1 MAEMWGPCKD
11 NDINIHRI
19 YALEGLLQVSACKAQ
34 NGEYGGVHIKNLGF
48 DPPQLRIAGGPLVL
62 LPMLSCLCQ
71 SQLGA
76 DNGDRIC
83 SSMPAD
89 RGGET

>member
-1 MAEMWGPCKD
+1 MWRPCKD

-19 YALEGLLQVSACKAQ
+19 YTWEGLMQVSACKGQ
-34 NGEYGGVHIKNLGF
+34 KGEHGGVHIKNFDF

-62 LPMLSCLCQ
+62 LPMLSCLCE

-83 SSMPAD
+83 SSMLAD
-89 RGGET
+89 RVGDT